1 MESKSFPSNFDIAGR
16 YAKHLWKYYLSSVEQ
31 SLSVLNKIKSYE
43 KTAPIAILK
52 LKTTLIYVG
61 IAIDFGLK

>member
-1 MESKSFPSNFDIAGR
+1 
-16 YAKHLWKYYLSSVEQ
+16 
-31 SLSVLNKIKSYE
+31 VLNKIKSYE